1 MDHPAAATG
10 ADRDAQTGTRP
21 ASIIGS
27 ACQALIATVHKIS
40 ADVTNFVRRCR
51 SSRADLAP
59 VTRELSE
66 LLMVLQ
72 LLDDYDAR
80 AAGTAMPEEL
90 QAHLRPVLTN
100 CGTVAQRIDAV
111 LDRHA
116 VAAAGWTAA
125 GRDEVDELAKSLGVH
140 RALMGL
146 VADLTAV
153 SVSRRRSS
161 GGEEEQLEV
170 AAVLEE
176 LRALGS
182 SIVISYSN
190 ATLAR
195 EHFALQV
202 HLGQIVAYAETLVRS
217 ELWEDAVKE
226 LDGAAGEGEG
236 EGDSPDPSDVRT
248 STVPAPLRRNLSA
261 ESDVTAVGI
270 PNRGLE
276 KLLSPGPPG
285 ANRPAST
292 FSSPNRTPEPDA
304 SADGRAP
311 ATGFF
316 VMDGFLNSDHG
327 YNATTLPVQLAS
339 QDRWRKDAGVP
350 KTGSR
355 SSSRG
360 TRSPRQ
366 SGEEA
371 VGASRAAP
379 APMDARYLQEARS
392 RRPSASGLEVAIPD
406 EKEVN
411 GAYEGEGRVSEE
423 ALAFAQVPVHVLGR
437 LSVNLAGHPYNDNS
451 SRGEGSDQAS
461 YDPSLST
468 IKTAEVEDE
477 GDYDD
482 TASNG
487 TNALG
492 GHLQFSQADISKLP
506 LSESRSQ
513 SESSS
518 PLSSDRTNDSNL
530 RPPSHASPNSRSNSQ
545 SVSGARPPPPPP
557 PPGDQQGLREMLSK
571 STMNTQN
578 LVMQKPLPKAPIVK
592 IPGYPGPF
600 IKKKAV
606 VVGNFSCG
614 KTCLITYA

>member
-1 MDHPAAATG
+1 MDHPAAA
-10 ADRDAQTGTRP
+10 TGTRP

-66 LLMVLQ
+66 LLMVLL

-100 CGTVAQRIDAV
+100 CVTVAQRIDAV

-116 VAAAGWTAA
+116 AAAAGWTAA

-236 EGDSPDPSDVRT
+236 EDDNPDPLDVRT

-261 ESDVTAVGI
+261 ESDVTAVGV
-270 PNRGLE
+270 PDRGLE
-276 KLLSPGPPG
+276 NLLPPGPPG

-327 YNATTLPVQLAS
+327 YNATTLPVQFAS
-339 QDRWRKDAGVP
+339 QDRCRKDTGVP
-350 KTGSR
+350 RTGSR

-366 SGEEA
+366 SGEVA
-371 VGASRAAP
+371 VRASRAAP

-392 RRPSASGLEVAIPD
+392 RRPSSSGLEVAIPD

-437 LSVNLAGHPYNDNS
+437 VSVNLAGHPYNDNS

-492 GHLQFSQADISKLP
+492 VLRDGHLQFSQADISKLP

-530 RPPSHASPNSRSNSQ
+530 RPSSQASPSSRSNSQ

-557 PPGDQQGLREMLSK
+557 PPPPDDQQGLREMLSK